1 MPGFRAPLGRT
12 LRRSAICLSALP
24 KRLNRMRCEPN
35 SSKWSRT
42 AGNRTASSF
51 GKWTFQPPPPHTTTA
66 CVHGA
71 SQSGGG
77 RPISV
82 PLLVYRVYPDG
93 KEELI
98 RGLRLRGLSVRS
110 LKDIVAVSDESYVF
124 HYLNTLA
131 PMSMPGTGYVAPTS
145 VVAPALL
152 LEDVE
157 LERPQEELPKLPVV
171 PPRL

>member
-1 MPGFRAPLGRT
+1 MA
-12 LRRSAICLSALP
+12 
-24 KRLNRMRCEPN
+24 
-35 SSKWSRT
+35 
-42 AGNRTASSF
+42 
-51 GKWTFQPPPPHTTTA
+51 
-66 CVHGA
+66 VDD
-71 SQSGGG
+71 
-77 RPISV
+77 PISV

-171 PPRL
+171 PPPALTVAR